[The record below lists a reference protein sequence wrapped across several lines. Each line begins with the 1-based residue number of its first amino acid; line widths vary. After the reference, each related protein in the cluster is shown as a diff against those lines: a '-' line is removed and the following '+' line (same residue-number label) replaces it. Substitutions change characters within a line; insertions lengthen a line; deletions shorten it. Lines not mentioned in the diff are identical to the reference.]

1 MTMDLQTAL
10 AWAPTLGHAGV
21 TAIMGLGL
29 AATCGLRAF
38 LPLLAVNVLALTGMV
53 ELDGP
58 FVFMGTWQATLM
70 FGLATIA
77 ELSADKF
84 PGVDHFMDAFGTVA
98 RPTAA
103 AVAASSMVAW
113 YDPLAAVALGLIGG
127 ATVAG
132 GVQLVKAKVRLATS
146 ALTAGTGNWAVSL
159 TEDAAAIGTIALA
172 VAAPLL
178 FGAVA
183 STALALVAILFA
195 MRHQRKELALV
206 RARAAAA

>member
-1 MTMDLQTAL
+1 MDRAQAGWQIDDRRDRLSQANHLLQ
-10 AWAPTLGHAGV
+10 
-21 TAIMGLGL
+21 
-29 AATCGLRAF
+29 AF
-38 LPLLAVNVLALTGMV
+38 LALPDLLISQL
-53 ELDGP
+53 
-58 FVFMGTWQATLM
+58 
-70 FGLATIA
+70 
-77 ELSADKF
+77 
-84 PGVDHFMDAFGTVA
+84 
-98 RPTAA
+98 
-103 AVAASSMVAW
+103 
-113 YDPLAAVALGLIGG
+113 ALGLIGG

-159 TEDAAAIGTIALA
+159 TEDAAAVGTIALA